1 MKAATLA
8 LFCLVPAA
16 LVAAESGN
24 PNADHQE
31 MLARLKITAPLRP
44 GPAGRLNADGTAPAN
59 YANYDEGKATAK
71 SPVPPLLVMKNG
83 RRITTP
89 AQWQKH
95 RAELLEIFDREFYGR
110 VPNAAKN
117 IKVTWEITPTTQGM
131 SGNMAA
137 AGASPV
143 WKLLGRKP
151 LSNTALGL
159 GFDDPALFQ
168 GIWNPLAAGTTPG
181 SLTGNGGGPTI
192 VPRIAQRLHNPTAS
206 NPCHYAS
213 IAAPC

>member
-110 VPNAAKN
+110 VPKAAKN
-117 IKVTWEITPTTQGM
+117 IKVTWEITATTQGM
-131 SGNMAA
+131 SGNMAT

-151 LSNTALGL
+151 LSNTALASASTTQRY
-159 GFDDPALFQ
+159 FKES
-168 GIWNPLAAGTTPG
+168 GTRE
-181 SLTGNGGGPTI
+181 
-192 VPRIAQRLHNPTAS
+192 PRERPRGV
-206 NPCHYAS
+206 
-213 IAAPC
+213 